1 MSVVQVA
8 GSAHLRRK
16 KRSKQE
22 CPKKGHAAPPENG
35 KPFNFKI
42 INPVLGTVL
51 NDNTFGE
58 VVIRFFS

>member
-22 CPKKGHAAPPENG
+22 CPKKGHPLKTANHLTSKQETQ
-35 KPFNFKI
+35 F
-42 INPVLGTVL
+42 LGLVL